1 MEKIIM
7 SKNKRITI
15 RITENMRSQIE
26 AQSKKDAT
34 DVASFIRSAVAEK
47 LNQKARQYRPS
58 Q

>member
-1 MEKIIM
+1 M

-15 RITENMRSQIE
+15 RLTESMRSQIE

-34 DVASFIRSAVAEK
+34 DVASFIRLAVAEK
-47 LNQKARQYRPS
+47 LNQKAPRSHSS

>member
-1 MEKIIM
+1 M